1 MSETSG
7 ADAKK
12 ARIKTKTKTKGVRSG
27 LRGWTAATDGASLS
41 RTNTYDSPEQ
51 AAKAAQR
58 ALSAFQKNATPLELK
73 IDGAALTLRVASD
86 AGRVDDKMKKLA
98 KRFAPKDPAK
108 KAARQA
114 ARAAGKEAGA
124 DAE

>member
-1 MSETSG
+1 MSETTG
-7 ADAKK
+7 AGPKK
-12 ARIKTKTKTKGVRSG
+12 VKTKTKTKGVRSG

-41 RTNTYDSPEQ
+41 RTNTYESPEQ

-73 IDGAALTLRVASD
+73 LDGAAVTLRVASD
-86 AGRVDDKMKKLA
+86 GGRVDDKMKKLA

-108 KAARQA
+108 KAARKA